1 MANLGSVK
9 AKGDKYFCTCL
20 FPLDVGCQRSDEREV
35 GCGFAGARDD
45 EWISEVE
52 GVGSRYAGVER
63 GRVGDELKG
72 FLAKESIMAGFDN

>member
-9 AKGDKYFCTCL
+9 AKGDKYFRACL

-45 EWISEVE
+45 EWVGEVE
-52 GVGSRYAGVER
+52 GVGSRNAGVER
-63 GRVGDELKG
+63 GGVRDELEG
-72 FLAKESIMAGFDN
+72 FLAKESIVAGFDG